1 MRPTNKTT
9 MNEELEK
16 LKRER
21 DEILAKVEELDQL
34 THDPE
39 GGINWPQVHAI
50 FEELKALKPK
60 PERLRCW
67 IERDR
72 GGLFEEC
79 HFTEP
84 SASLMG
90 RIRTQQ
96 NTIHPMIEVRP
107 LPELPEME
115 EWKRAPLDTRSIYC
129 NGELIGRAYDESL
142 ALAIA
147 DAHNATVRAFKKWA
161 EDAKKEVG
169 DE

>member
-1 MRPTNKTT
+1 
-9 MNEELEK
+9 MNEELEKLK

-21 DEILAKVEELDQL
+21 DEILAKVEELDRL
-34 THDPE
+34 TCDPE
-39 GGINWPQVHAI
+39 WGIDWPQVHSI
-50 FEELKALKPK
+50 FEELKALRPK

-115 EWKRAPLDTRSIYC
+115 EWDKERVTSEMKHSERSPFDDYR
-129 NGELIGRAYDESL
+129 ELVSR
-142 ALAIA
+142 
-147 DAHNATVRAFKKWA
+147 HNATVRAFKKWA
-161 EDAKKEVG
+161 DAVKKEVG

>member
-1 MRPTNKTT
+1 
-9 MNEELEK
+9 MNIEEIEQ

-21 DEILAKVEELDQL
+21 DAAIEAGLKLAELGAGTGVSRNTEWEGAVE
-34 THDPE
+34 
-39 GGINWPQVHAI
+39 N
-50 FEELKALKPK
+50 LKSLRPK

-84 SASLMG
+84 SASLMV

-115 EWKRAPLDTRSIYC
+115 EWDKERVTSEMKHSERSPFDDYR
-129 NGELIGRAYDESL
+129 ELVSR
-142 ALAIA
+142 
-147 DAHNATVRAFKKWA
+147 HNATVRAFKKWA
-161 EDAKKEVG
+161 EDAKKEAG